1 MPVIQR
7 TKHPAEDIEEFIIA
21 GLTGDLRSEDV
32 VLPFPVDIPQFE
44 KRVSL
49 VEGLPQDF
57 KILFGVA
64 NHNEAGPGSGSEAG
78 EQLYNQLGAGKLQ
91 SVNLQRVPADEAQ
104 RACYGPWGLEAA
116 WPTQEKTKAQGQN
129 TDAENDKGEID
140 RRKREFLL
148 FLPDV
153 DNRSGKACQQAQARA
168 FCHYVCE

>member
-44 KRVSL
+44 KWVSL

-64 NHNEAGPGSGSEAG
+64 NHNDSRSWVRQRGWGTTLQSARSRQAAERKSPECAGRRSAARLLWS
-78 EQLYNQLGAGKLQ
+78 LGAG
-91 SVNLQRVPADEAQ
+91 S
-104 RACYGPWGLEAA
+104 GLAHVG
-116 WPTQEKTKAQGQN
+116 T
-129 TDAENDKGEID
+129 DKGTGTKHR
-140 RRKREFLL
+140 RRK
-148 FLPDV
+148 
-153 DNRSGKACQQAQARA
+153 
-168 FCHYVCE
+168 